1 MGKKVK
7 CQACGRLLNDKA
19 VTYRNHGYVD
29 YYCTMDC
36 LKSKV
41 FQTNIGEPTNLYFTD
56 IDGQR
61 QRIDLSLISSVEIHQ
76 LHDFY
81 WIRFAG
87 FDVNIRC
94 SYKIDYE
101 TLNRVTNK
109 INRYFRDNLRHGNY
123 FCELNRSEE
132 YRHDQ

>member
-1 MGKKVK
+1 MEKKVK
-7 CQACGRLLNDKA
+7 CQACGRLLSDKA
-19 VTYRNHGYVD
+19 VIYHNHGYED
-29 YYCTMDC
+29 YYCTIDC

-41 FQTNIGEPTNLYFTD
+41 FQTNIGESTNLYFTD

-61 QRIDLSLISSVEIHQ
+61 QHIDLSLISSVAIHQ

-87 FDVNIRC
+87 FDVNIRD
-94 SYKIDYE
+94 SYKVDYE
-101 TLNRVTNK
+101 TLNRVSNK
-109 INRYFRDNLRHGNY
+109 ISRYFRDNLRNGHY

-132 YRHDQ
+132 YRHD